1 MEYLYCIDMDDCES
15 LWSLKLLHDKLFTEK
30 EFKNMVIE
38 CAKEKKILAV
48 LSTIN
53 EVELW
58 SNMMTFEELW
68 DDSKLEVFPTNLFQ
82 ILRKHGGGIMELLV
96 EKYGFK
102 YMDYKKPDV
111 ILFSNLNDREEVY

>member
-15 LWSLKLLHDKLFTEK
+15 LWSLKLHHDKLFTEK
-30 EFKNMVIE
+30 EFKDMIIE

-82 ILRKHGGGIMELLV
+82 ILYRYGGGIMELLV
-96 EKYGFK
+96 EKYGFRYIDHK
-102 YMDYKKPDV
+102 IPDV
-111 ILFSNLNDREEVY
+111 SLSFDLNDREEVY